1 MAAPTEIPSKLSPTD
16 QKIDLYTK
24 GQLSIIAKS
33 NLKTRARD
41 LCGILQKHY
50 AASKEAANQT
60 ESMRTNASEEDLIN
74 WILKAQCLLIM
85 LCSGQMFTPDDYGGA
100 LPLEDTSPQVCVQ
113 QLPSIKKTK
122 ESILASMTPP
132 GPTMHDTPPRP
143 Y

>member
-74 WILKAQCLLIM
+74 W
-85 LCSGQMFTPDDYGGA
+85 
-100 LPLEDTSPQVCVQ
+100 
-113 QLPSIKKTK
+113 
-122 ESILASMTPP
+122 
-132 GPTMHDTPPRP
+132 
-143 Y
+143 